1 MYYSCFMN
9 IKPKLGASSKAL
21 PAVED
26 DERHRDEVDG
36 FLARNRDALNAS
48 IRRSRKE
55 LAEGKAST
63 KTIDDIISEGRKKRD
78 S

>member
-1 MYYSCFMN
+1 MN
-9 IKPKLGASSKAL
+9 IKPKLGASSKPL

-26 DERHRDEVDG
+26 DERHRDEADG
-36 FLARNRDALNAS
+36 FLSRNRDTLNAS

-55 LAEGKAST
+55 LAEGNISS
-63 KTIDDIISEGRKKRD
+63 KTINDIITEGRMKRG

>member
-1 MYYSCFMN
+1 MN
-9 IKPKLGASSKAL
+9 IKPKLAASSKPL
-21 PAVED
+21 PAIED

-36 FLARNRDALNAS
+36 FLSRNRDALNAS

-55 LAEGKAST
+55 LAEGKTST
-63 KTIDDIISEGRKKRD
+63 KTIDDIIAEGRKKRG